1 MAVWI
6 TVGRRDLAGN
16 PSCYGAPMWRW
27 ILLGL
32 VLLMIGIGVVEAIV
46 SPEPPVKR
54 CISSVDGPGTATPF
68 DCSGATP

>member
-1 MAVWI
+1 
-6 TVGRRDLAGN
+6 
-16 PSCYGAPMWRW
+16 MWRW